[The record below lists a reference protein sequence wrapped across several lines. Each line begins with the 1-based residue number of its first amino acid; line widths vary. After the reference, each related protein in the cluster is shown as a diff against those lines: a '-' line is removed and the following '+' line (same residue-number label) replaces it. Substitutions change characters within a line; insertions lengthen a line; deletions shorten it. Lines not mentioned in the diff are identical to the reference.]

1 VDGQVVIGISSN
13 EGEAKKTFRGSVVS
27 LNPNDGSINWQ
38 TYLITDEEQENGSA
52 GAGVWSTP
60 TYDADTKTVYVTTG
74 NNYTAPTTETS
85 DAFVALDVSNLG
97 KIKWIFQAVPH
108 DKGQIEADIG
118 DSPQVYTL
126 LNGEKVVGAGQ
137 KKTGVYWV
145 LNANTGALVNNIQ
158 AVPSCTGSEGLFAD
172 SAVSNGVVFVNGV
185 NCALQTFPP
194 TGPGVVIALK
204 SDATEPPLW
213 EFLMPQS
220 LAPVL
225 SGVAVAN
232 GVVYFHDSAPTSNLY
247 ALDAK
252 TGQLLKTVQTFGA
265 ISGPSVSNG
274 QIYVGTGTLFASG
287 FFSTTG
293 IVAFGLP

>member
-1 VDGQVVIGISSN
+1 
-13 EGEAKKTFRGSVVS
+13 
-27 LNPNDGSINWQ
+27 
-38 TYLITDEEQENGSA
+38 
-52 GAGVWSTP
+52 
-60 TYDADTKTVYVTTG
+60 VYVTTG

-85 DAFVALDVSNLG
+85 DAFVALDVSNSG

-118 DSPQVYTL
+118 DSPQVYRL
-126 LNGEKVVGAGQ
+126 SNGEKVVGAGQ

-145 LNANTGALVNNIQ
+145 LDANTGALVNNIQ
-158 AVPSCTGSEGLFAD
+158 AVPTCTGSEGLFAD
-172 SAVSNGVVFVNGV
+172 SAVSDGVVFVNGV

-247 ALDAK
+247 ALDAT
-252 TGQLLKTVQTFGA
+252 TGQQLTAVPTSGA

-287 FFSTTG
+287 FFSPRG
-293 IVAFGLP
+293 IVAIGLP